1 MKTRK
6 PKNAHSTRKRSGMK
20 YRFKVWAEVDGE
32 PVMGP
37 GRYRLLEELRR
48 TRSINAAAKKAGMSY
63 RRVWAQ
69 IREMERLLGYSLIVS
84 TRGGESGGGTELTP
98 KALGLMRH
106 YLEVQQAAD
115 KAVENLGAITGE

>member
-48 TRSINAAAKKAGMSY
+48 TRSINAAAKKAGISY
-63 RRVWAQ
+63 RRAWAQ
-69 IREMERLLGYSLIVS
+69 IREMERLLGYWRNHGGV
-84 TRGGESGGGTELTP
+84 TRCTFLFPELTHT
-98 KALGLMRH
+98 R
-106 YLEVQQAAD
+106 
-115 KAVENLGAITGE
+115 